1 MLSTGKITEDIS
13 KVAIRNGWDT
23 YVAYGRFAKSSV
35 SQQFRI
41 GSQWDTYIHYLQ
53 HRLFDKE
60 GLASRKATRVLIQQI
75 QEIAPDIIH
84 LHNIHDHYLNYPFL
98 FEFLASID
106 TPVVWTQHDC
116 WAFTG
121 GCMYFDMLNC
131 GEWKSGCKCCPEK
144 RALFGNRSK
153 EQFRLK
159 KECFAEIKN
168 LTFVS
173 VSDWLKGLFEESV
186 QKNRRIETIHNG
198 VDLQTFRPIC
208 AKSDKQFKILGVA
221 AVWDKR
227 KGLDDFLKLRE
238 MLPKDYKITLVGLT
252 QKQVNVLPDGITGIT
267 RTTNV
272 DELIQLYSNANVFVN
287 PTYSDNFPT
296 TNIEALAC
304 GTPVITYK
312 TGGSPEAVDDMTG
325 IVIEQGNIDGLVN
338 AIIQMKNNPLLS
350 SACRKRAEMC
360 FDKDKCYEKYIRLYK
375 GVLDN
380 Y

>member
-1 MLSTGKITEDIS
+1 M
-13 KVAIRNGWDT
+13 
-23 YVAYGRFAKSSV
+23 
-35 SQQFRI
+35 
-41 GSQWDTYIHYLQ
+41 
-53 HRLFDKE
+53 
-60 GLASRKATRVLIQQI
+60 
-75 QEIAPDIIH
+75 
-84 LHNIHDHYLNYPFL
+84 
-98 FEFLASID
+98 
-106 TPVVWTQHDC
+106 
-116 WAFTG
+116 
-121 GCMYFDMLNC
+121 
-131 GEWKSGCKCCPEK
+131 
-144 RALFGNRSK
+144 
-153 EQFRLK
+153 
-159 KECFAEIKN
+159 
-168 LTFVS
+168 
-173 VSDWLKGLFEESV
+173 
-186 QKNRRIETIHNG
+186 
-198 VDLQTFRPIC
+198 DLQTFRPIC

-375 GVLDN
+375 GELDN